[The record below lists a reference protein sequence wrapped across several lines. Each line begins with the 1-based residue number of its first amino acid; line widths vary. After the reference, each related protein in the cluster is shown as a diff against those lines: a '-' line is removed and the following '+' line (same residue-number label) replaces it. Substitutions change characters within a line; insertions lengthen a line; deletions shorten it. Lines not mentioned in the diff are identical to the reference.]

1 MRQIFHIAW
10 KDIKIEFSERS
21 TLVFFLLLPL
31 VFTTI
36 IGLGLKT
43 AYTSEEPEDPRLVIL
58 VVNQDDGRFSEMLL
72 EFMEQSDTS
81 RPLLRSLDEAE
92 LLMQDESIS
101 SFLQIPSGFS
111 QKILADE
118 KVQIGFTKYAE
129 STTAVGLEQDLLSS
143 IGKLNTVISIRNQS
157 LTTFDNQTDLTD
169 TKREDFLLEI
179 EDITLERL
187 NNPPTRA
194 ISTHSNLV
202 QTQIPTGFEQSSPGQ
217 LVTWVLTTL
226 LGGSEAFVYE
236 RNKGT
241 LRRLLI
247 TPNRK
252 GIIFTGKILGR
263 LLMGIVQMILL
274 IGFGALVLNVNWG
287 KDYFALAI
295 MLFCF
300 GLAGTALGIMLA
312 SISRTVRQASGLTI
326 LFSMVLAA
334 LGGAWWPLEITPKAY
349 QTAVQVLPSTW
360 AMRGFND
367 VIIRGQN
374 VQGILL
380 EAGVLLG
387 FALLFFVIGIWRLK
401 FE

>member
-1 MRQIFHIAW
+1 MKQIIHIAL
-10 KDIKIEFSERS
+10 KDIKIEFSEKS
-21 TLVFFLLLPL
+21 TLIFFLLLPL

-36 IGLGLKT
+36 IGLGLKNS
-43 AYTSEEPEDPRLVIL
+43 YGSEESEDPRLVIV
-58 VVNQDDGRFSEMLL
+58 VVNQDDDRYGEQLL

-81 RPLLRSLDEAE
+81 RPVLRSKGEAE
-92 LLMQDESIS
+92 TLMKNESIS
-101 SFLQIPSGFS
+101 SYVEIPADFS
-111 QKILADE
+111 QKILEGE
-118 KVQIGFTKYAE
+118 KVQIEFTKYAE

-143 IGKLNTVISIRNQS
+143 IGKLNTVISIRAQGLETLNKQPE
-157 LTTFDNQTDLTD
+157 LTKTDQ
-169 TKREDFLLEI
+169 EDFLLEM
-179 EDITLERL
+179 EKITIDRL
-187 NNPPTRA
+187 INPPTKA
-194 ISTHSNLV
+194 ISTQSELV
-202 QTQIPTGFEQSSPGQ
+202 QNQIPTGFEQSSPGQ

-263 LLMGIVQMILL
+263 LIMGIVQMILL

-287 KDYFALAI
+287 KDYLALAI

-312 SISRTVRQASGLTI
+312 SFARTVRQASGLTI

-334 LGGAWWPLEITPKAY
+334 LGGAWWPLEITPKVY

-374 VQGILL
+374 VQGIIV

-387 FALLFFVIGIWRLK
+387 FALLFFIVGIWRLK

>member
-1 MRQIFHIAW
+1 MKQIFHIAW
-10 KDIKIEFSERS
+10 NDIKIEFSEKS
-21 TLVFFLLLPL
+21 TLIFFLLLPL

-36 IGLGLKT
+36 IGLGLKNS
-43 AYTSEEPEDPRLVIL
+43 YSNEEPEDPRLVMV
-58 VVNQDDGRFSEMLL
+58 VVNQDDGRFSKQLL

-81 RPLLRSLDEAE
+81 RPILRSIDEAKT
-92 LLMQDESIS
+92 LMENDLIG
-101 SFLQIPSGFS
+101 SFLEIPTDFS
-111 QKILADE
+111 KKILSGE
-118 KVQIGFTKYAE
+118 IVQISFTKLAE
-129 STTAVGLEQDLLSS
+129 STTAVGLEQDLHSS
-143 IGKLNTVISIRNQS
+143 MRKLNTVISIRNQGLITINNQPN
-157 LTTFDNQTDLTD
+157 LTESN
-169 TKREDFLLEI
+169 REEMLLGMEK
-179 EDITLERL
+179 ITLERIK
-187 NNPPTRA
+187 NPPTKA
-194 ISTHSNLV
+194 ISTQSELV

-252 GIIFTGKILGR
+252 GIIFTGKIVGR

-287 KDYFALAI
+287 KDYLALII

-312 SISRTVRQASGLTI
+312 SFARTVRQASGLTI

-349 QTAVQVLPSTW
+349 QTAVQILPSTW

-374 VQGILL
+374 AQGIFL

-387 FALLFFVIGIWRLK
+387 FALLFFIVGIWRLK

>member
-1 MRQIFHIAW
+1 MKQIIHIAL
-10 KDIKIEFSERS
+10 KDIKIEFSEKS
-21 TLVFFLLLPL
+21 TLIFFLLLPI

-36 IGLGLKT
+36 IGLGLKNS
-43 AYTSEEPEDPRLVIL
+43 YGNDEPEDPRLVIV
-58 VVNQDDGRFSEMLL
+58 VVNQDDGRYGEQLL

-81 RPLLRSLDEAE
+81 RPVLRSKDEAKT
-92 LLMQDESIS
+92 LMQNESIS
-101 SFLQIPSGFS
+101 SFLEIPTNFS
-111 QKILADE
+111 QKILE
-118 KVQIGFTKYAE
+118 GKKVQIEFTKYAE

-143 IGKLNTVISIRNQS
+143 IGKLNTVISIRAQGLETINKQPDFPKINQ
-157 LTTFDNQTDLTD
+157 
-169 TKREDFLLEI
+169 EGFLLEM
-179 EDITLERL
+179 EKITIDRL
-187 NNPPTRA
+187 KNPPTKA
-194 ISTHSNLV
+194 ISTQSELV
-202 QTQIPTGFEQSSPGQ
+202 QNQIPTGFEQSSPGQ

-252 GIIFTGKILGR
+252 AIIFSGKILGR

-274 IGFGALVLNVNWG
+274 IGFGAMVLNVYWG
-287 KDYFALAI
+287 KDYLALAI

-312 SISRTVRQASGLTI
+312 SFARTVRQASGLTI

-349 QTAVQVLPSTW
+349 QTAVQILPSTW

-374 VQGILL
+374 VQGIIL
-380 EAGVLLG
+380 EASVLLG
-387 FALLFFVIGIWRLK
+387 FALLFFVVGIWRLK

>member
-1 MRQIFHIAW
+1 MKQIFHIAW
-10 KDIKIEFSERS
+10 KDIKIEFSEWS

-36 IGLGLKT
+36 IGLGLQN
-43 AYTSEEPEDPRLVIL
+43 AYTSDEPEDPRLVVV
-58 VVNQDDGRFSEMLL
+58 VVNQDDGRFGEQLL
-72 EFMEQSDTS
+72 ELMSLSDTS
-81 RPLLRSLDEAE
+81 RPVLRSPEEAE
-92 LLMQDESIS
+92 TLMQNNSVNAY
-101 SFLQIPSGFS
+101 LVIPT
-111 QKILADE
+111 
-118 KVQIGFTKYAE
+118 GFTNQLLQGDKTQITFIKTTESNYAL
-129 STTAVGLEQDLLSS
+129 GLEQDLLAS
-143 IGKLNTVISIRNQS
+143 IGKLNTIVSIQAQS
-157 LTTFDNQTDLTD
+157 LAALKDQSDSSD
-169 TKREDFLLEI
+169 AVLEGKMMELETI
-179 EDITLERL
+179 ILERL
-187 NNPPTRA
+187 KDPPTKA
-194 ISTHSNLV
+194 ISTQSDLV
-202 QTQIPTGFEQSSPGQ
+202 QVHIPTGFEQSSPGQ

-226 LGGSEAFVYE
+226 LSGSQAFVHE

-247 TPNRK
+247 TPIRK
-252 GIIFTGKILGR
+252 ATIFSGKIMGI

-287 KDYFALAI
+287 NDYLALGV

-312 SISRTVRQASGLTI
+312 SFSRTERQASGLTI

-349 QTAVQVLPSTW
+349 QTAVQILPSTW

-367 VIIRGQN
+367 VIIRGQG
-374 VQGILL
+374 VQGIIL

>member
-1 MRQIFHIAW
+1 MKQIFHIAW
-10 KDIKIEFSERS
+10 NDIKIEFSEKS
-21 TLVFFLLLPL
+21 TLIFFLLLPL

-36 IGLGLKT
+36 IGLGLKNS
-43 AYTSEEPEDPRLVIL
+43 YSNEEPEDPRLVMV
-58 VVNQDDGRFSEMLL
+58 VVNQDDGRFSKQLL

-81 RPLLRSLDEAE
+81 RPILRSIDEAKTLIE
-92 LLMQDESIS
+92 NDSIG
-101 SFLQIPSGFS
+101 SFLEIPADFS
-111 QKILADE
+111 KKILTGE
-118 KVQIGFTKYAE
+118 IVQISFTKLAE
-129 STTAVGLEQDLLSS
+129 STTAVGLEQDLHSS
-143 IGKLNTVISIRNQS
+143 MRKLNTVISIRNQG
-157 LTTFDNQTDLTD
+157 LTTINKQPNLTESN
-169 TKREDFLLEI
+169 REEMLLGMEK
-179 EDITLERL
+179 ITLERIK
-187 NNPPTRA
+187 NPPTKA
-194 ISTHSNLV
+194 ISTQSELV

-252 GIIFTGKILGR
+252 GIIFTGKIVGR

-287 KDYFALAI
+287 KDYLALII

-312 SISRTVRQASGLTI
+312 SFARTVRQASGLTI

-349 QTAVQVLPSTW
+349 QTAVQILPSTW

-374 VQGILL
+374 AQGIFL

-387 FALLFFVIGIWRLK
+387 FALLFFIVGIWRLK

>member
-1 MRQIFHIAW
+1 MKQIIHIAL
-10 KDIKIEFSERS
+10 KVIKIEFSEKS
-21 TLVFFLLLPL
+21 TLIFFLLLPI

-36 IGLGLKT
+36 IGLGLKNS
-43 AYTSEEPEDPRLVIL
+43 YGNDESEDPRLVIV
-58 VVNQDDGRFSEMLL
+58 VVNQDDGRYWEQLL

-81 RPLLRSLDEAE
+81 RPVLRSKDEAKT
-92 LLMQDESIS
+92 LMQNESIS
-101 SFLQIPSGFS
+101 SFLEIPTDFS
-111 QKILADE
+111 QKILNGK
-118 KVQIGFTKYAE
+118 KVQIEFTKYAE

-143 IGKLNTVISIRNQS
+143 IGKLNTVISIRAQGLETINKQPDFPKINQ
-157 LTTFDNQTDLTD
+157 
-169 TKREDFLLEI
+169 EDFVLEMKK
-179 EDITLERL
+179 ITIERL
-187 NNPPTRA
+187 KNPPTKA
-194 ISTHSNLV
+194 ISTQSELV
-202 QTQIPTGFEQSSPGQ
+202 QNQIPTGFEQSSPGQ

-252 GIIFTGKILGR
+252 AIIFSGKILGR

-287 KDYFALAI
+287 KDYLALAI

-312 SISRTVRQASGLTI
+312 SFARTVRQASGLTI

-349 QTAVQVLPSTW
+349 QTAVQILPSTW

-374 VQGILL
+374 VQGIIL

-387 FALLFFVIGIWRLK
+387 FALLFFVVGIWRLK